1 MFYLCSIWGRLLSRE
16 LSDAGFWAEFPPP
29 MERRGVGQDVVH
41 VAIEVASQAKDGLIG
56 AAATE
61 AVRRIV
67 RAFKERYPGV
77 TAEVKSDED
86 E

>member
-1 MFYLCSIWGRLLSRE
+1 MLSGQ
-16 LSDAGFWAEFPPP
+16 LSDAGLQAFPPP
-29 MERRGVGQDVVH
+29 FERRGVGQDVVH
-41 VAIEVASQAKDGLIG
+41 VTIEVASQARDGLIG

-67 RAFKERYPGV
+67 RTFKESHPGV
-77 TAEVKSDED
+77 DADIESDED

>member
-1 MFYLCSIWGRLLSRE
+1 MLSRE
-16 LSDAGFWAEFPPP
+16 LSEAGFRAEFPPP
-29 MERRGVGQDVVH
+29 LERRGVGQDVVH
-41 VAIEVASQAKDGLIG
+41 VTMEIVSQAEAGLIG

-67 RAFKERYPGV
+67 CAFKERHPGLEAD
-77 TAEVKSDED
+77 TEANED

>member
-1 MFYLCSIWGRLLSRE
+1 
-16 LSDAGFWAEFPPP
+16 
-29 MERRGVGQDVVH
+29 ME
-41 VAIEVASQAKDGLIG
+41 IASQAETGLIG

-67 RAFKERYPGV
+67 RAFKERHPGV
-77 TAEVKSDED
+77 EADTED